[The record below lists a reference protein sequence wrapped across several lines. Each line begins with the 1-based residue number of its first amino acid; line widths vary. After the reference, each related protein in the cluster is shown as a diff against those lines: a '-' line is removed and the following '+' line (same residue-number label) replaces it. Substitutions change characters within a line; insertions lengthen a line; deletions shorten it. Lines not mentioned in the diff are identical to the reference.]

1 MGRPLSAARRTGA
14 DITRRHKQTSLRF
27 VTGAAQQ
34 RPAENFHRFDDSR
47 APNSKGRGF
56 EQRVAAPSARVAYNE
71 SGKLFR
77 AGDRAQRPA
86 QDTDRR
92 SYQRHEPS
100 TRLRRRPMRTDG
112 STILGELATGEAV
125 PLLPEDRRRHLYII
139 GQTGTGKT
147 GLLVNLMRADLEA
160 GAGFCFLDP
169 HGDASKDIAGMTPAE
184 RMKDI
189 IYLDPSDP
197 EYTFAYNPL
206 SNVPE
211 NERATATANIAS
223 AFKNIWSQSWG
234 PRLEFI
240 LTNALRLLLDT
251 KDQTLLGLPR
261 LLVDDVYREWLVRRC
276 ADPVIRGYWRDRYAD
291 YDPRFRNEA
300 ISPIENK
307 IGVLLANPYLRAIL
321 CQNASTLDISRIM
334 NKGKALIINL
344 SKGGLGTEPAHLLGA
359 LLITAFS
366 QAAEARRH
374 TRESERRDFTL
385 YVDEF
390 QNFATDSFASILSEA
405 RKWRL
410 SLVAVNQH
418 IAQLPESLQ
427 HAVFGNAGTIIAF
440 RVGAQDAPAIAA
452 ELGMSSPK
460 PLRETDNF
468 HAWLRLMR
476 EGSPREARLIH
487 TLPPPQRGKKFERVL
502 AHVHARHMVPRALV
516 ESRINASFPKTP
528 AKRPRHRRKVRE
540 PD

>member
-1 MGRPLSAARRTGA
+1 MKRVVLKRGQPRPNAGHRHRPKLVPAARTLG
-14 DITRRHKQTSLRF
+14 T
-27 VTGAAQQ
+27 
-34 RPAENFHRFDDSR
+34 
-47 APNSKGRGF
+47 
-56 EQRVAAPSARVAYNE
+56 ARC
-71 SGKLFR
+71 
-77 AGDRAQRPA
+77 
-86 QDTDRR
+86 
-92 SYQRHEPS
+92 
-100 TRLRRRPMRTDG
+100 RLMYTDG
-112 STILGELATGEAV
+112 SYLLGTLVNGERV
-125 PLLPEDRRRHLYII
+125 PLLQADRRRHMFVI
-139 GQTGTGKT
+139 GQTGVGKT
-147 GLLVNLMRADLEA
+147 ALLLNLMHADLQA

-169 HGDASKDIAGMTPAE
+169 HGDASKDIAAITPSD
-184 RMKDI
+184 RMRDV

-197 EYTFAYNPL
+197 THSFAYNPL

-211 NERATATANIAS
+211 NARATATANIAS

-240 LTNALRLLLDT
+240 LTNALRLLLET

-261 LLVDDVYREWLVRRC
+261 LLVDDAYREWLIRRC
-276 ADPVIRGYWRDRYAD
+276 ADPVIRDYWRNRYAD

-307 IGVLLANPYLRAIL
+307 IGVLLANPYLRTIL
-321 CQNASTLDISRIM
+321 CQNASTLDISDVM
-334 NKGKALIINL
+334 NKGRVLIVNL

-374 TRESERRDFTL
+374 MAEDDRRDFTL

-410 SLVAVNQH
+410 SLVAANQH
-418 IAQLPESLQ
+418 VGQLTETLR

-440 RVGAQDAPAIAA
+440 RIGAQDAPAIAA
-452 ELGMSSPK
+452 ELGMQSPK
-460 PLRETDNF
+460 PLSETNNH
-468 HAWLRLMR
+468 HAWLRAMH
-476 EGSPREARLIH
+476 EGTPREARLIR
-487 TLPPPQRGKKFERVL
+487 TFPPPPPGTKFERVV
-502 AHVHARHMVPRALV
+502 ADAHARHTIPRAMA
-516 ESRINASFPKTP
+516 EARIAAHFPKTP
-528 AKRPRHRRKVRE
+528 PKHPRRRRKVRE